1 MIHTVSRRR
10 RALTAAFAG
19 IVVATA
25 ASQVLAGAYV
35 DNALGDVS
43 ADQWAKV
50 AAPQPVQLL
59 FEFETNGAPNPRA
72 TKFLADKV
80 TETVKSSGLFSQ
92 ILDTPAT
99 SGALLHVVI
108 NDVADSGARA
118 HAEGKGFVTG
128 LSLGLVGST
137 IAETYECKVEFAA
150 GPSSDKIVKTARH
163 KLYTQLGLTAQAPAN
178 ATKVANTR
186 EAIYTVA
193 RQCVANPLNAVA
205 QEPAFGGVSLAGGAA
220 PTASL
225 APPAPNAPQT
235 AAESPSAGSPV
246 SDAPKPNAAPAA
258 APGSSL

>member
-1 MIHTVSRRR
+1 MNQSFPRGR
-10 RALTAAFAG
+10 RAFAAAFCG
-19 IVVATA
+19 VVAAATA
-25 ASQVLAGAYV
+25 SHALAGAYV

-43 ADQWAKV
+43 AAQWAKV
-50 AAPQPVQLL
+50 ASPQPVQLL

-92 ILDTPAT
+92 VLDAPAAN
-99 SGALLHVVI
+99 GALLHVVI
-108 NDVADSGARA
+108 NDVADSDARA

-150 GPSSDKIVKTARH
+150 GPSSDKIAKTARH

-186 EAIYTVA
+186 EAIYTIA

-205 QEPAFGGVSLAGGAA
+205 QEPAFGGVSPAGPATPAA
-220 PTASL
+220 STASPAPG
-225 APPAPNAPQT
+225 APPA
-235 AAESPSAGSPV
+235 AAEPAPAASPV
-246 SDAPKPNAAPAA
+246 ADAPTQNAAPAA
-258 APGSSL
+258 SHGSSL